1 MSVMKYENIT
11 QCIYVETLKN
21 KINLVCKRIG
31 FDDSKVIWHI
41 YEPKQN
47 NTMGEN
53 SILERILIGQKD
65 ERYGYTDIEWKE
77 IWIPT
82 LSIKN
87 EIGIDNEVNRAING
101 VVNFGKINRELL
113 ADVII
118 DEITHIQTGLNY
130 GNKEYDALLIDYTN
144 RYYLWK
150 VNSFL

>member
-65 ERYGYTDIEWKE
+65 ERYGYTDIERKE

-82 LSIKN
+82 LSIKFVKSKF
-87 EIGIDNEVNRAING
+87 IFI
-101 VVNFGKINRELL
+101 KW
-113 ADVII
+113 
-118 DEITHIQTGLNY
+118 
-130 GNKEYDALLIDYTN
+130 TN
-144 RYYLWK
+144 S
-150 VNSFL
+150 VQ